1 LLDKKYKRGGIMAD
15 KKKATTKATPTTK
28 AKPATKKEDV
38 ADAANKIWKA
48 GLGALRTAEEEG
60 SRIFKSLMEKGE
72 DFQNSSRKGSQKQ
85 LDKVSK
91 IIKGGVGSVK
101 GKIDDITDQKEGLW
115 EVLKL
120 EDAFTSVMKTFGV
133 ATNKEIDIL
142 KKKIDAISK
151 AVNELRGDPQKPPVK
166 K

>member
-1 LLDKKYKRGGIMAD
+1 MAE
-15 KKKATTKATPTTK
+15 KKKVKTK
-28 AKPATKKEDV
+28 AKPTSKATPPSKAKPASKKEDV
-38 ADAANKIWKA
+38 VDAANKIWKA

-60 SRIFKSLMEKGE
+60 SRIFKALMEKGE

-85 LDKVSK
+85 IDKVSK

-101 GKIDDITDQKEGLW
+101 GKIDDITDQKEGIW

-133 ATNKEIDIL
+133 ATHKEIDIL
-142 KKKIDAISK
+142 KKKIDAVSR
-151 AVNELRGDPQKPPVK
+151 AVNELRGEPLKPPAK

>member
-1 LLDKKYKRGGIMAD
+1 MAV
-15 KKKATTKATPTTK
+15 KKKAAAKGKPATKATPSSK
-28 AKPATKKEDV
+28 SKPKTKKEDV
-38 ADAANKIWKA
+38 IDAANKIWKA

-72 DFQNSSRKGSQKQ
+72 DFQDASRKGSQKQ
-85 LDKVSK
+85 LDKMSK

-101 GKIDDITDQKEGLW
+101 GKINDITDQKEGIW

-133 ATNKEIDIL
+133 ATKREIDIL
-142 KKKIDAISK
+142 KKKIDALSK
-151 AVNELRGDPQKPPVK
+151 AVNELKPAAK

>member
-1 LLDKKYKRGGIMAD
+1 MVD
-15 KKKATTKATPTTK
+15 KKKATTKA
-28 AKPATKKEDV
+28 KPAVEKEDV
-38 ADAANKIWKA
+38 ADTANKIWKA

-72 DFQNSSRKGSQKQ
+72 SFQSASRKESEKQ
-85 LDKVSK
+85 IDKMSK

-101 GKIDDITDQKEGLW
+101 GKLDDITDQKDRFW

-120 EDAFTSVMKTFGV
+120 EDTFKSVMKTFGV
-133 ATNKEIDIL
+133 ATNKDIDIL

-151 AVNELRGDPQKPPVK
+151 SVNDLKGDTK
-166 K
+166 KSPLKK

>member
-1 LLDKKYKRGGIMAD
+1 MVD
-15 KKKATTKATPTTK
+15 KKKVTTK
-28 AKPATKKEDV
+28 AKPATAKEDV
-38 ADAANKIWKA
+38 ADTANKIWKA

-60 SRIFKSLMEKGE
+60 SRIFKSLMEKG
-72 DFQNSSRKGSQKQ
+72 DSFQTSSRKESQKQ
-85 LDKVSK
+85 IDKMSK

-101 GKIDDITDQKEGLW
+101 GKLDDITDQKERFW

-120 EDAFTSVMKTFGV
+120 EDTFKSVMKTFGV
-133 ATNKEIDIL
+133 ATNKDIDIL

-151 AVNELRGDPQKPPVK
+151 AVNELRGDSQKSRIK

>member
-1 LLDKKYKRGGIMAD
+1 MAD
-15 KKKATTKATPTTK
+15 KKKVTTA
-28 AKPATKKEDV
+28 AKPAIEKEDV

-60 SRIFKSLMEKGE
+60 SKFFKSLMDKG
-72 DFQNSSRKGSQKQ
+72 DSFQDLSRKESQRQ
-85 LDKVSK
+85 IDKVGK

-101 GKIDDITDQKEGLW
+101 GKLDDITDQRDRLW

-120 EDAFTSVMKTFGV
+120 EDVVTSVLKTFGV
-133 ATNKEIDIL
+133 ATNKEIDNL

-151 AVNELRGDPQKPPVK
+151 TVNEMRDATKSHVK

>member
-1 LLDKKYKRGGIMAD
+1 MAD
-15 KKKATTKATPTTK
+15 KKRTTK
-28 AKPATKKEDV
+28 AKPATNAKPVTKAKPASKKEDV
-38 ADAANKIWKA
+38 VDAANKIWKA

-60 SRIFKSLMEKGE
+60 SRIFRSLMEKGE
-72 DFQNSSRKGSQKQ
+72 DFQDSTRKGSQKQ
-85 LDKVSK
+85 IDKVSK

-101 GKIDDITDQKEGLW
+101 GKIDDITDQKESLW

-151 AVNELRGDPQKPPVK
+151 AISELKGDSQKPPIK

>member
-1 LLDKKYKRGGIMAD
+1 MAE
-15 KKKATTKATPTTK
+15 KKKATSK
-28 AKPATKKEDV
+28 AKPKTNVNPAPKAKPMSKKEDV

-72 DFQNSSRKGSQKQ
+72 NYQDSTRKGSQKQ
-85 LDKVSK
+85 FEKVSK

-101 GKIDDITDQKEGLW
+101 GKIDDITDQKESLW

-133 ATNKEIDIL
+133 ATHKDIDVL
-142 KKKIDAISK
+142 KKKIDVVSKAIS
-151 AVNELRGDPQKPPVK
+151 ELKGVPQKPPVK

>member
-1 LLDKKYKRGGIMAD
+1 MQPR
-15 KKKATTKATPTTK
+15 
-28 AKPATKKEDV
+28 KEDV
-38 ADAANKIWKA
+38 SADTANKIWKA

-60 SRIFKSLMEKGE
+60 IKDLQIPYGKG
-72 DFQNSSRKGSQKQ
+72 DSFQNQRRKESQKQ
-85 LDKVSK
+85 IDKMSE

-101 GKIDDITDQKEGLW
+101 GKLDDITFQKERFW

-120 EDAFTSVMKTFGV
+120 EDTFRSVMKTFGV
-133 ATNKEIDIL
+133 ATNKDIDIL

-151 AVNELRGDPQKPPVK
+151 AVNELRGDPKKSHVK

>member
-1 LLDKKYKRGGIMAD
+1 MAE
-15 KKKATTKATPTTK
+15 KKKATTGAKPTTK

-60 SRIFKSLMEKGE
+60 SRIFKSLMKKGE

-85 LDKVSK
+85 IDKVGK

-101 GKIDDITDQKEGLW
+101 GKLDDITDQKEGLW

-151 AVNELRGDPQKPPVK
+151 AVNELRGDSQKPPVK

>member
-1 LLDKKYKRGGIMAD
+1 MAET
-15 KKKATTKATPTTK
+15 KKATTKAK
-28 AKPATKKEDV
+28 AATKTKPTSKKDDV
-38 ADAANKIWKA
+38 VDAANKIWKA

-85 LDKVSK
+85 IDKMSK

-101 GKIDDITDQKEGLW
+101 GKIDDITDQKEGIW

-133 ATNKEIDIL
+133 ATHKEINVL

-151 AVNELRGDPQKPPVK
+151 VVNELKGASQKSPAK

>member
-1 LLDKKYKRGGIMAD
+1 LFDKKYKTGGIMIMVD
-15 KKKATTKATPTTK
+15 KKKATTKA
-28 AKPATKKEDV
+28 KPATEKEDV
-38 ADAANKIWKA
+38 ADTANKIWKA

-60 SRIFKSLMEKGE
+60 SRIFKSLMEKG
-72 DFQNSSRKGSQKQ
+72 DSFQSSSRKESQKQ
-85 LDKVSK
+85 IDKMSK

-101 GKIDDITDQKEGLW
+101 GKLDDITDQKDRFW

-120 EDAFTSVMKTFGV
+120 EDTFKSVMKTFGV
-133 ATNKEIDIL
+133 ATNKDIDIL

-151 AVNELRGDPQKPPVK
+151 SVNELRGDPQKPRVK